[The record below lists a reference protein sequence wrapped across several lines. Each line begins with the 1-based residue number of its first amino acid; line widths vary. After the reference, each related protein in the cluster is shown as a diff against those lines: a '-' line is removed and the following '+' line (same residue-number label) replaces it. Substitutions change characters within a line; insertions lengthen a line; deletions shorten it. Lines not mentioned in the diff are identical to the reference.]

1 MVVDALGRIG
11 REVVLTGTAQVA
23 PVHVLGRPPASAE
36 KLDEQHLQLFSKY
49 PSSNQVDV
57 KIESVVGLAYFFYD
71 GSYVR
76 ECIMPLPGKV
86 IHLLLVAHVL
96 VSLGESRIE
105 DVKDGDWQ
113 NSKDQVRGYNQ

>member
-1 MVVDALGRIG
+1 MVLSGA
-11 REVVLTGTAQVA
+11 AQVA

-36 KLDEQHLQLFSKY
+36 ELDEQHLQLLSEY

-57 KIESVVGLAYFFYD
+57 KVEGIVRLAYFFDD

-76 ECIMPLPGKV
+76 EGIMPLPGKV
-86 IHLLLVAHVL
+86 IQLILVAHVL
-96 VSLGESRIE
+96 VSLAESRIE